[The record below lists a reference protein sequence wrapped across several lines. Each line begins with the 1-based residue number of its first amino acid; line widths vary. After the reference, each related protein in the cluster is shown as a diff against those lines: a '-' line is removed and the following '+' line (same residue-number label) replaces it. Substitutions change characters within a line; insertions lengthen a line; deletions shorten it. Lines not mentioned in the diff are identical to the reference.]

1 MGTAQREPGMRIQK
15 VTYNLLLIIKET
27 FRNRITL
34 LLLLLI
40 PAIFY
45 FIAFYTT
52 SEIPILIKIA
62 SAPKEAVVIMKPKD
76 LGLIYIG
83 LAAAG
88 FITSFMAL
96 NIMQK
101 NTLANKR
108 QILCGNTTFELSLS
122 KLIFVICVVITL
134 GVYTGGLGLMLV
146 TPGHVAGVI
155 LGYILCGFIYGSFGL
170 FIGSV
175 FKRELEGILV
185 IVLLANL
192 DIGWLQN
199 PIYYSAAPNKFI
211 IKLLPGF
218 NPSQVAVIS
227 AFTDY
232 SVSSQIIYSII
243 YGLAFLILAMI
254 IFGIKMKIYGSGK
267 THITPPA

>member
-1 MGTAQREPGMRIQK
+1 MRIQK
-15 VTYNLLLIIKET
+15 VTYNLLVIIKET

-62 SAPKEAVVIMKPKD
+62 SAPKEAVIMMKPKD

-88 FITSFMAL
+88 FITSFLAL

-108 QILCGNTTFELSLS
+108 QILCGYSIFELSLS
-122 KLIFVICVVITL
+122 KLVFVICIVIVL
-134 GVYTGGLGLMLV
+134 GVYTGGLGLMLM
-146 TPGHVAGVI
+146 TPKYVSGVI
-155 LGYILCGFIYGSFGL
+155 LGYILCGFVYGSFGL
-170 FIGSV
+170 FIGAV
-175 FKRELEGILV
+175 FKKELEGILI

-199 PIYYSAAPNKFI
+199 PIYYSAAPNKLI

-227 AFTDY
+227 AFSDY
-232 SVSSQIIYSII
+232 SISSQIIYSWI
-243 YGLAFLILAMI
+243 YGLVFLILSMI
-254 IFGIKMKIYGSGK
+254 IFRIKMKTYGSGI
-267 THITPPA
+267 THLNSPDKPNSDISE